1 MWPHVGLSRCYDIRD
16 LGMGRL
22 SWWVLTV
29 TRRVLAEKFDY
40 RREGGDGVMWP
51 YAKRHQQVEAARTVF
66 LLEPPEETGLLA
78 P

>member
-51 YAKRHQQVEAARTVF
+51 
-66 LLEPPEETGLLA
+66 
-78 P
+78 